1 MPLEMTATT
10 TRSTFLLISSPNFSN
25 FENFTFFGTSQFNA
39 GCFFLEL
46 I

>member
-25 FENFTFFGTSQFNA
+25 FENFTL
-39 GCFFLEL
+39 LEHRNL
-46 I
+46 MLDVSF